1 MLAAPVLARLG
12 RAPSAWLAAPLG
24 CSGAP
29 VTLPGSGVM
38 VTGAVAEALGLA
50 GLLGAGVEGAG
61 VGLAGAVGTGAAVGA
76 AVGLAGLVGAAVGVG
91 AGVVGVGVAP
101 LRAIRKIWLLL
112 GALSNTFTLPS
123 GLTDRWLGLVPVGK
137 IASTF
142 KLEALITLTVPAVRL
157 PT

>member
-1 MLAAPVLARLG
+1 
-12 RAPSAWLAAPLG
+12 
-24 CSGAP
+24 
-29 VTLPGSGVM
+29 M

-61 VGLAGAVGTGAAVGA
+61 VGLAGLVGTGAAVGA
-76 AVGLAGLVGAAVGVG
+76 AVGLAGLVGAAVGLAVGVG

>member
-1 MLAAPVLARLG
+1 M
-12 RAPSAWLAAPLG
+12 
-24 CSGAP
+24 
-29 VTLPGSGVM
+29 TLPGSGVM

-50 GLLGAGVEGAG
+50 GLVGAGEAGALG
-61 VGLAGAVGTGAAVGA
+61 LAVGLAGVVGAAVGLAGAVGTGAAVGA
-76 AVGLAGLVGAAVGVG
+76 AVGLLVGAGT
-91 AGVVGVGVAP
+91 GVVGVGVAP
-101 LRAIRKIWLLL
+101 LRAMRKIWLLL
-112 GALSNTFTLPS
+112 AALSTTFTLPS

>member
-12 RAPSAWLAAPLG
+12 RAPSAWLAAPL
-24 CSGAP
+24 A
-29 VTLPGSGVM
+29 GSGVM

-61 VGLAGAVGTGAAVGA
+61 VGLAGAVGAGAAVGA
-76 AVGLAGLVGAAVGVG
+76 AVGLAGLVGAAVGLAVGVG

-101 LRAIRKIWLLL
+101 LRAMRKIWLLL

>member
-12 RAPSAWLAAPLG
+12 RPPSPWLAAPL
-24 CSGAP
+24 A
-29 VTLPGSGVM
+29 GSGVM

-61 VGLAGAVGTGAAVGA
+61 VGLAGLVGAGVAVGA
-76 AVGLAGLVGAAVGVG
+76 AVGPLVGAGT
-91 AGVVGVGVAP
+91 GVVGVGVAP

-112 GALSNTFTLPS
+112 GALSTTFTLPS

>member
-61 VGLAGAVGTGAAVGA
+61 AAVGA
-76 AVGLAGLVGAAVGVG
+76 AVGLAGLVGAAVGLLVG
-91 AGVVGVGVAP
+91 AGTGVVGVGVAP
-101 LRAIRKIWLLL
+101 LRAMRKIWLLL

-142 KLEALITLTVPAVRL
+142 KLEIGRAHV
-157 PT
+157 